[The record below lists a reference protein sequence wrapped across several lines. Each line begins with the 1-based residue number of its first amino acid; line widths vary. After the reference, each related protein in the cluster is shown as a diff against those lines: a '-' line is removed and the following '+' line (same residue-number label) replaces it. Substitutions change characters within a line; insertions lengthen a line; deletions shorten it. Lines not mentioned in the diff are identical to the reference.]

1 MSRRIADISRGGLL
15 WRPGVGPTAP
25 TLNDGPER
33 LGKSRGVIMQ
43 EIAAVP
49 PDPASFHGHASGHLL
64 HPWLVGMDG
73 DPGDVHPPAL
83 EMDEK

>member
-1 MSRRIADISRGGLL
+1 
-15 WRPGVGPTAP
+15 VGKF
-25 TLNDGPER
+25 R
-33 LGKSRGVIMQ
+33 VVIMQ

-49 PDPASFHGHASGHLL
+49 SDPASFHGHVSRHLL

-73 DPGDVHPPAL
+73 DPGDVHPAAF